1 MAMSTVASVFLC
13 ISFFLILIVV
23 VSSPESYTSFYEDIF
38 TRDDDPATGDRG
50 PVFFTHKELLPFR
63 RGLVVSSP
71 PATDETGAMGR
82 EIESGQG
89 IGRPGKRPTSLCVT
103 RQH

>member
-50 PVFFTHKELLPFR
+50 PVFFTHK
-63 RGLVVSSP
+63 
-71 PATDETGAMGR
+71 
-82 EIESGQG
+82 
-89 IGRPGKRPTSLCVT
+89 
-103 RQH
+103 